1 MSAEGSLLSRV
12 TQLFAARAG
21 MYCASALVPAL
32 LGVACMTWLVRWMFR
47 GAGPESTDPLTL
59 WRSFTAGDKFVVI
72 FGLLFALCT
81 PVLLG
86 ARSACR
92 ITVDQVSGRPSAFST
107 VLADMARFLPAAL
120 VYTPII
126 GLASMIGFS
135 MCFAP
140 GVVIV
145 SLFALVIPAG
155 AQEAAG
161 VFAAL
166 RQGVSLAPK
175 VLGRTAMVTIGCCVL
190 MVIVVVLRHLGM
202 DPFLSGP
209 GLFLFRIVIMYVP
222 GLLLLVLA
230 NIAFTL
236 LYLEAKGREAR
247 ELLQR
252 NTTAIP

>member
-1 MSAEGSLLSRV
+1 M
-12 TQLFAARAG
+12 
-21 MYCASALVPAL
+21 
-32 LGVACMTWLVRWMFR
+32 
-47 GAGPESTDPLTL
+47 
-59 WRSFTAGDKFVVI
+59 
-72 FGLLFALCT
+72 
-81 PVLLG
+81 
-86 ARSACR
+86 
-92 ITVDQVSGRPSAFST
+92 DQVSGRPSAFST